1 MYLVCMGSILQARG
15 EQTQRVGR
23 RLPDSDLGGITEPVS
38 CMTAIIEGVYLVRWQ
53 KPEITDLQRV
63 QAEVAGARARLD
75 SPLAYVAIVPGDAEP
90 PETEV
95 RKFMMDS
102 MDEVLKHCQAMHFA
116 IEGTGFK
123 HSVLRS
129 ALAGIL
135 LVAGRRGR
143 VFVHRSAEV
152 ATREACRTLGIEP
165 THVLQRAR
173 TQKLL

>member
-1 MYLVCMGSILQARG
+1 
-15 EQTQRVGR
+15 
-23 RLPDSDLGGITEPVS
+23 
-38 CMTAIIEGVYLVRWQ
+38 MTAVIDAVYFVRWQ
-53 KPEITDLQRV
+53 KPEISDLRRV
-63 QAEVAGARARLD
+63 QAEVASARARVD

-90 PETEV
+90 PEPEV

-116 IEGTGFK
+116 IEGSGFK

-143 VFVHRSAEV
+143 VFVHRSGELA
-152 ATREACRTLGIEP
+152 AREACRTLGAEAAV
-165 THVLQRAR
+165 VLQQAR
-173 TQKLL
+173 TQQLL

>member
-1 MYLVCMGSILQARG
+1 
-15 EQTQRVGR
+15 
-23 RLPDSDLGGITEPVS
+23 
-38 CMTAIIEGVYLVRWQ
+38 MTAVIDGVFFVRWQ
-53 KPEITDLQRV
+53 KPEITDLRRV
-63 QAEVAGARARLD
+63 QAEVASARTRFE

-143 VFVHRSAEV
+143 VFVHRSGEIA
-152 ATREACRTLGIEP
+152 AREACRTLGAEP
-165 THVLQRAR
+165 IVVLQRAR